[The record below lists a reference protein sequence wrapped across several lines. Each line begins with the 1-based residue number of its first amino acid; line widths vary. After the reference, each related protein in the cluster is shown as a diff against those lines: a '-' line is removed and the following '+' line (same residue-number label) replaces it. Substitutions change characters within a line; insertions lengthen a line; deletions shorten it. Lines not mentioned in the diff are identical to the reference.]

1 MSAQT
6 KINYSHLGLTFF
18 SAKNSTMSYKVWAIY
33 SFNDSIPA
41 GKLLHH
47 IPMNELDLP
56 PPMIVRK
63 GGDFKKWN

>member
-6 KINYSHLGLTFF
+6 KTKDSHLGLTFF
-18 SAKNSTMSYKVWAIY
+18 STKNSTMSYKVWPIY
-33 SFNDSIPA
+33 SFTGSIPA

-56 PPMIVRK
+56 PPTIVRK
-63 GGDFKKWN
+63 GGDFKK